1 MLCGIF
7 AATQIGKLPPAIP
20 ALREAFGASLVQ
32 MGWVA
37 SIFNLV
43 AACGGLAT
51 GIVADR
57 FGRRTLLKAGL
68 ALLGFG
74 ALTGVTG
81 DGLPMLF
88 VSRIVEGLG
97 FKTFNSSSFKLKS
110 EATFDKVVSTK
121 TLNLIDELLANSFFS
136 V

>member
-74 ALTGVTG
+74 ALTGLTG

-97 FKTFNSSSFKLKS
+97 FVCI
-110 EATFDKVVSTK
+110 VVDVPQR
-121 TLNLIDELLANSFFS
+121 LRDGHGYDLQGRNAL
-136 V
+136 